1 MTMIQK
7 EDFYNL
13 HADLC
18 KTIFNPKRLAIIDVL
33 RKNRMNV
40 NELSEKLKTSQSNV
54 SQHLAKLKSKGLVVS
69 IVKGSNTYYS
79 ISNPKLLKAYDLVSE
94 IIKDKFKSD
103 NQLLSEM
110 IKH

>member
-1 MTMIQK
+1 MIKK
-7 EDFYNL
+7 ENFYNL

-18 KTIFNPKRLAIIDVL
+18 KTIFNPKRLTIIDAL
-33 RKNRMNV
+33 REKRMNV
-40 NELSEKLKTSQSNV
+40 NELSEKLKTSQSNI

-110 IKH
+110 IKQ